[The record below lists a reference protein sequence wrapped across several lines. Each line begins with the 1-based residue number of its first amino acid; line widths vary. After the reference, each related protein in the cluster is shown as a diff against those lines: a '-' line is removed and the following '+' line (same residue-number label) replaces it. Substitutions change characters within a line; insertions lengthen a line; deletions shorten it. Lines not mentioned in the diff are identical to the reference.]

1 MRPAAAGRASIGE
14 GAEGR
19 QPAKGGEASSGRSG
33 AAVVARAA
41 VGRHGWRCACVRG
54 YDVTGAADDA
64 VALRKVVDAS
74 VMGRIWR
81 GCVCY
86 VLRL

>member
-1 MRPAAAGRASIGE
+1 MKASGR
-14 GAEGR
+14 GAERR
-19 QPAKGGEASSGRSG
+19 QPGKGREASSGRSG

-64 VALRKVVDAS
+64 VALRKVVDAR

-81 GCVCY
+81 GCVCC

>member
-1 MRPAAAGRASIGE
+1 MKASGR
-14 GAEGR
+14 GADGR

-54 YDVTGAADDA
+54 YDVAGAAEDA
-64 VALRKVVDAS
+64 VALRKVVEAS
-74 VMGRIWR
+74 VLDRTWQ
-81 GCVCY
+81 GCVFY

>member
-1 MRPAAAGRASIGE
+1 MRPAAAGRVSIGE

-74 VMGRIWR
+74 VMDRIWR

>member
-1 MRPAAAGRASIGE
+1 MQASGR

-54 YDVTGAADDA
+54 YDVAGAADDA

-74 VMGRIWR
+74 VMDRIWR
-81 GCVCY
+81 GCVCH